1 MYNHCGV
8 LGVGR
13 SPKTDCSTSSQAKLF
28 KCDGILGTQFGSNV
42 VECADEIAPPDS
54 ATNDPDPFDAF
65 LNHVKAN
72 KDTFMLNSR
81 QDEICAGIG
90 EKMPSA
96 CGSIPF
102 CAVMT
107 DEERAQRGS
116 SSTQTCGNP
125 ILTKAAGLQ
134 RKLAGALTQ
143 EQNEQLQSVLPP
155 SMDHTNPHQTMEEY
169 LEESEG
175 IKLLLDVCKHIPAE
189 VGGRSVAPN
198 SHGACQLDGCVEL
211 RGVRE
216 LCGDPA
222 KTADDFSK
230 HFENEESF
238 FVNA

>member
-8 LGVGR
+8 LGIGR
-13 SPKTDCSTSSQAKLF
+13 SPQTDCSTSSQAKLF
-28 KCDGILGTQFGSNV
+28 KCDGILGTQFRSNV

-54 ATNDPDPFDAF
+54 ATNDPDVFDAF
-65 LNHVKAN
+65 LNHLKAN
-72 KDTFMLNSR
+72 KDTVMLNRR
-81 QDEICAGIG
+81 QDEFCEKIG

-116 SSTQTCGNP
+116 SSTQTCGDP
-125 ILTKAAGLQ
+125 IITKGIALE
-134 RKLAGALTQ
+134 RRLAGALTQ
-143 EQNEQLQSVLPP
+143 EQQEQVRSVLPP
-155 SMDHTNPHQTMEEY
+155 STDQQTMD
-169 LEESEG
+169 ESDVT
-175 IKLLLDVCKHIPAE
+175 KLRLDVCKHVPAE

-198 SHGACQLDGCVEL
+198 SHGACQLRECVKL

-216 LCGDPA
+216 LCVDPA
-222 KTADDFSK
+222 KTADDFRK